1 MPQRIA
7 PFNFESAA
15 EQENLTAKPG
25 GILLAELFHASGCA
39 AAADAIGVRRNRG
52 YSDADHVFSAVLLN
66 TLGFDASDDLGQL
79 RSDGG
84 LVSAVHFLNA
94 YQGKE
99 RRTENAF
106 SSPSAFRSF
115 LTDAGST
122 EERVGG
128 FSGLCSVPVRYA
140 QKMKPE
146 EKVTVDMDATV
157 IPTERGDDVR
167 KNYRNEKSHMAF
179 NCYVPELDMVVHSEF
194 RPGNVSPRD
203 DQPGLLRRTLS
214 KLPEGVK
221 EVEVRIDSAGYCMD
235 IIKYCCCGESPYGV
249 IRFSISVPMY
259 KTYREEIERVSEKGW
274 RSFADGDGMEDPD
287 RQWAE
292 VNIVPSA
299 LVSCEPY
306 PEIRFIAVR
315 ERMKHPKL
323 EERMDASQ
331 MELAIEE
338 IEGENPNTERL
349 HLTGM
354 NGTVWKVFLMV
365 TNNLERDGQQALEHH
380 WKRCGKSEEV
390 HGILKN
396 DLAGGHVPSADFGS
410 CAVWWYLC
418 VLSYNLQR
426 LMTHRLFPEEWARV
440 HQKRL
445 LATIYSTPAKMVRH
459 GKQTVIR
466 VFGFLG
472 RLIEAAHWELLR
484 FHRMNI

>member
-1 MPQRIA
+1 MALRMNI
-7 PFNFESAA
+7 
-15 EQENLTAKPG
+15 
-25 GILLAELFHASGCA
+25 SGSKKGHTRLYKWRQVA
-39 AAADAIGVRRNRG
+39 LRERNN
-52 YSDADHVFSAVLLN
+52 H
-66 TLGFDASDDLGQL
+66 
-79 RSDGG
+79 
-84 LVSAVHFLNA
+84 
-94 YQGKE
+94 
-99 RRTENAF
+99 
-106 SSPSAFRSF
+106 
-115 LTDAGST
+115 
-122 EERVGG
+122 
-128 FSGLCSVPVRYA
+128 
-140 QKMKPE
+140 
-146 EKVTVDMDATV
+146 
-157 IPTERGDDVR
+157 
-167 KNYRNEKSHMAF
+167 
-179 NCYVPELDMVVHSEF
+179 
-194 RPGNVSPRD
+194 
-203 DQPGLLRRTLS
+203 
-214 KLPEGVK
+214 
-221 EVEVRIDSAGYCMD
+221 
-235 IIKYCCCGESPYGV
+235 CCGASPYGV

-259 KTYREEIERVSEKGW
+259 KTYREEIERVSEKAW

-338 IEGENPNTERL
+338 IKGENPNTERL